1 MTDIYGGIPMKKLI
15 AALLIVCLLLSVS
28 GCSMIAFI
36 VGENAETEKYLKLT
50 TDELAALSDE
60 ELLTTLHKRTEYA
73 ANTQWNLGEGVA
85 KLPEAQRVFYVLY
98 CFQQDNANGGL
109 CRFFVNNS
117 RNPAPKVSDALG
129 ILGAEEHKALFDSFV
144 TKNEIDVTYL
154 IYFIISNESEFAEQR
169 NRYPFDDFDIPY
181 GELPSLKD
189 MLVVYAREHIAE
201 F

>member
-1 MTDIYGGIPMKKLI
+1 MKKLI

-98 CFQQDNANGGL
+98 CFQQENANGGL

-117 RNPAPKVSDALG
+117 RNLAPKVSDALG
-129 ILGAEEHKALFDSFV
+129 ILGAEEHKALFDGFV